1 MNYIVKNLRLHVDGL
16 ESHIADIDLV
26 CESIIE
32 GAPETFDPDEI
43 GNALIGIRTL
53 MFIRKEIFNDLVLH
67 LESMEVDRIVDN
79 FIPIA
84 KDEEEFYESH
94 ESQKGTHDGI

>member
-1 MNYIVKNLRLHVDGL
+1 
-16 ESHIADIDLV
+16 
-26 CESIIE
+26 
-32 GAPETFDPDEI
+32 
-43 GNALIGIRTL
+43 

-94 ESQKGTHDGI
+94 ESQKGTHDGT